1 LSNKWWEKNLCIL
14 CKMPAISVI
23 VPTRLR
29 HRLLIRAL
37 NSLHNQSFK
46 DFEIIVIDDNPPE
59 ARLEKFPELANLL
72 SEKNTRVVTDENP
85 KNAARARNLGLKN
98 ASGEWIS
105 YLDDDDAYREQKLE
119 KQIEMA
125 KNTNLPIGFCG
136 LAYHLGLRI
145 RYKHIDRT
153 EFKNDEL
160 LLDIQTIATLFHKNC
175 GEVFFNED
183 LNAGEDAYMFFSLVK
198 YFNIFRVF
206 NVAEP
211 LMDIYPQTGP
221 RVNTN
226 PEGVYKA
233 MNLTINDYGNLFSE
247 SARQTYKYRADLAYF
262 KLCKGHWLDMFN
274 AGKNLLRLRGK
285 SELRLVL
292 NAFFYKSPFIRR
304 FFVG

>member
-1 LSNKWWEKNLCIL
+1 
-14 CKMPAISVI
+14 M
-23 VPTRLR
+23 
-29 HRLLIRAL
+29 RAL
-37 NSLHNQSFK
+37 NSLRNQSFK

-59 ARLEKFPELANLL
+59 ARLEKYPELANLL
-72 SEKNTRVVTDENP
+72 SEKNTLVVIDDSP

-98 ASGEWIS
+98 ANGEWIA

-125 KNTNLPIGFCG
+125 KKSGLPIGFCG
-136 LAYHLGLRI
+136 LAYHLGYRL
-145 RYKHIDRT
+145 RYKQIDRS
-153 EFKNDEL
+153 EFKNDEM
-160 LLDIQTIATLFHKNC
+160 LLDVQTFATLFHKNC
-175 GEVFFNED
+175 AEVFFNEE
-183 LNAGEDAYMFFSLVK
+183 LKAGEDAYMFFSLVK
-198 YFNIFRVF
+198 YFNSLRVF

-211 LMDIYPQTGP
+211 LMDIYPQTGA

-233 MNLTINDYGNLFSE
+233 MNLILNDYGDLFSDF
-247 SARQTYKYRADLAYF
+247 ARQTYKYRADLAYF

-274 AGKNLLRLRGK
+274 AGKNLLRVKGM

-292 NAFFYKSPFIRR
+292 NAFFYKLPFTRR

>member
-1 LSNKWWEKNLCIL
+1 
-14 CKMPAISVI
+14 MPTVSVI

-29 HRLLIRAL
+29 HSLLIRAL
-37 NSLHNQSFK
+37 SSLQNQSFK
-46 DFEIIVIDDNPPE
+46 DFEIIVVDDNPPE
-59 ARLEKFPELANLL
+59 ARLEKYPELANLL
-72 SEKNTRVVTDENP
+72 SEKNTRVVIDKNP

-125 KNTNLPIGFCG
+125 KKSGLPIGFCG
-136 LAYHLGLRI
+136 LAYHLGYRL
-145 RYKHIDRT
+145 RYKQIDRT

-160 LLDIQTIATLFHKNC
+160 LLDVQTFATLFHKNC
-175 GEVFFNED
+175 GKVFFNEE
-183 LNAGEDAYMFFSLVK
+183 LKAGEDAYMFFSLVK
-198 YFNIFRVF
+198 YFNCLRAF

-211 LMDIYPQTGP
+211 LMDIYPQTSA

-233 MNLTINDYGNLFSE
+233 MNLILTDYGNLFSK
-247 SARQTYKYRADLAYF
+247 SARHTYKYRTDLAYF

-274 AGKNLLRLRGK
+274 TSKYLLRVKGM

-292 NAFFYKSPFIRR
+292 NAFFYKLPYVRR